1 MDLFITSENG
11 NLVQNGDVIKP
22 PLFKPKGKY
31 VDGDLF
37 TMASLQHIQSVSE
50 SLLEFFVRPQGM
62 KLQSENVNPIAVSY
76 THLTLPTKA

>member
-1 MDLFITSENG
+1 MDLLITSENG

-50 SLLEFFVRPQGM
+50 LSL
-62 KLQSENVNPIAVSY
+62 I
-76 THLTLPTKA
+76 HI